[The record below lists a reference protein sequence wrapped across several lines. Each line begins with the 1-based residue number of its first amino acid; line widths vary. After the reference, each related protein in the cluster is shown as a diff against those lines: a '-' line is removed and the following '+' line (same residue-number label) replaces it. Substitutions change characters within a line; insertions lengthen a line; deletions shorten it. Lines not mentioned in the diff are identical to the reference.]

1 MALELECNSTDQQ
14 AIIDAWLANNGGATA
29 TDGCSGTD
37 IVWTNDYTVG
47 GENTDCGASGSVLVT
62 FTATD
67 DCGLFS
73 ISTALITIVDTTPPT
88 IDTAASDETVECD
101 GAGNT
106 AALQAW
112 LDSNGGAS
120 ASDACSS
127 VTWTNDHSTLSDEC
141 GATGSTTVIFTATDD
156 CGNASTTEAT
166 FIIEDTTVPTIDSP
180 ATNLELECSTADQQ
194 SLIDAWLANNGG
206 ATASDAC
213 NVTDIVW
220 TNDYVPSSENTACG
234 ATGTVTV
241 IFTATDN
248 CGLEST
254 TQATITIED
263 TTEPVIEVV
272 AVDETVE
279 CGGSGNTAALQAWL
293 DSNGGAA
300 ASDACSSVTWTNDH
314 TSVSDDCGASGST
327 TVIFTATDDCGNQS
341 TTEATFT
348 IEDTTVPDIT
358 APAMALEL
366 ECNSC
371 LLYTSP
377 SPRDQRGSRMP
388 SSA

>member
-1 MALELECNSTDQQ
+1 MC
-14 AIIDAWLANNGGATA
+14 IR
-29 TDGCSGTD
+29 
-37 IVWTNDYTVG
+37 
-47 GENTDCGASGSVLVT
+47 
-62 FTATD
+62 
-67 DCGLFS
+67 
-73 ISTALITIVDTTPPT
+73 
-88 IDTAASDETVECD
+88 
-101 GAGNT
+101 
-106 AALQAW
+106 
-112 LDSNGGAS
+112 DS
-120 ASDACSS
+120 
-127 VTWTNDHSTLSDEC
+127 
-141 GATGSTTVIFTATDD
+141 
-156 CGNASTTEAT
+156 
-166 FIIEDTTVPTIDSP
+166 
-180 ATNLELECSTADQQ
+180 
-194 SLIDAWLANNGG
+194 
-206 ATASDAC
+206 AC
-213 NVTDIVW
+213 NVSDIVW

-241 IFTATDN
+241 TFTATDN

-263 TTEPVIEVV
+263 TTPPVIEVV

-279 CGGSGNTAALQAWL
+279 CDGSGNTAALQAWL
-293 DSNGGAA
+293 DSNGSAA

-366 ECNSC
+366 ECNSTDQQAIIDAWLANNGGATATDGCSGTNIVWTNDYTC

-377 SPRDQRGSRMP
+377 SPRDRTRSRMP